1 MARTNKMTEV
11 ILDCILFKRF
21 IGEKPVESHV
31 EGAEGACLGTA
42 PDKWGRENEW
52 LAQRS
57 CKEEHDLGSD
67 RDKDERGTEV
77 IEMKLFTL

>member
-31 EGAEGACLGTA
+31 EGAEGSCLGTA
-42 PDKWGRENEW
+42 PDKWGRENGW
-52 LAQRS
+52 HKGRVR
-57 CKEEHDLGSD
+57 KNM
-67 RDKDERGTEV
+67 
-77 IEMKLFTL
+77 I